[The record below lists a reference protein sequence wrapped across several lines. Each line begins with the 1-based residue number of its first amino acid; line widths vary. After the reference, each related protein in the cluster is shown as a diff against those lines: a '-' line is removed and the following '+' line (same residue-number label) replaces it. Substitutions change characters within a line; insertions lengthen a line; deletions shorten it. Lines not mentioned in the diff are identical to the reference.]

1 MSTLF
6 SFISDLNRA
15 SLFDVSTV
23 SISICRKC
31 LETEKGRY
39 AIELKEWPRGVEI
52 RGFKNLAAS
61 EGTKT
66 IELQIAQ
73 SAEKS
78 KALKRMTKVSAG
90 ITTAPVS
97 GQTSQGDS
105 SARIHPKYLTCASL
119 MPNPH
124 QLPAMTMYQDGIR
137 GHIPISAPCPKAL
150 DNAASAAV
158 SELRTKVL
166 PI

>member
-39 AIELKEWPRGVEI
+39 AMEMKEWPRDVEI
-52 RGFKNLAAS
+52 RGFKKLAAS
-61 EGTKT
+61 KGTKT

-78 KALKRMTKVSAG
+78 K
-90 ITTAPVS
+90 
-97 GQTSQGDS
+97 
-105 SARIHPKYLTCASL
+105 SL
-119 MPNPH
+119 EENDKS
-124 QLPAMTMYQDGIR
+124 L
-137 GHIPISAPCPKAL
+137 S
-150 DNAASAAV
+150 
-158 SELRTKVL
+158 
-166 PI
+166 

>member
-1 MSTLF
+1 LHILYTSTLF

-39 AIELKEWPRGVEI
+39 ATEMKEWPRDVET
-52 RGFKNLAAS
+52 RGFKDLAAS

-73 SAEKS
+73 FCGKKNLE
-78 KALKRMTKVSAG
+78 
-90 ITTAPVS
+90 P
-97 GQTSQGDS
+97 
-105 SARIHPKYLTCASL
+105 
-119 MPNPH
+119 
-124 QLPAMTMYQDGIR
+124 
-137 GHIPISAPCPKAL
+137 
-150 DNAASAAV
+150 
-158 SELRTKVL
+158 
-166 PI
+166 

>member
-6 SFISDLNRA
+6 SFISDLSRA

-39 AIELKEWPRGVEI
+39 AMEMKEWPRDVEI
-52 RGFKNLAAS
+52 RGFKKLAAS
-61 EGTKT
+61 KGTKT

-78 KALKRMTKVSAG
+78 K
-90 ITTAPVS
+90 
-97 GQTSQGDS
+97 
-105 SARIHPKYLTCASL
+105 SL
-119 MPNPH
+119 EENDKS
-124 QLPAMTMYQDGIR
+124 L
-137 GHIPISAPCPKAL
+137 S
-150 DNAASAAV
+150 
-158 SELRTKVL
+158 
-166 PI
+166 